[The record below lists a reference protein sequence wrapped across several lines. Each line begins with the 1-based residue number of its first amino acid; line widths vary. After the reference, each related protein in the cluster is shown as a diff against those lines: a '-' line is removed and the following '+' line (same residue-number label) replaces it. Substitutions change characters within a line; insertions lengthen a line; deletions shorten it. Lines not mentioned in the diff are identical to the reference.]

1 MTMNGNKI
9 GYVLNADALGC
20 TAGCRMNQT
29 SNPGFGEM
37 VKIAAQ
43 SGQTIFGIIANV
55 HIMDDGLVRQ
65 LATTSDINDQ
75 VIHDNRDN
83 RIIPLE
89 FSVIF
94 LGFSHQQRTSHLL
107 PPNPPLSLE
116 SVYPCTNEEIIAFT
130 TAGNGGYLRYMVG
143 KKEVIN
149 FDLVAAHFRN
159 MRNLLTDDMRGAWI
173 EKTTRHLVHL
183 YRNDYNTL
191 SELLHTLT
199 DTAVFTA

>member
-1 MTMNGNKI
+1 MNDNKV

-20 TAGCRMNQT
+20 TAGCRMSST

-37 VKIAAQ
+37 VKAAAQ
-43 SGQTIFGIIANV
+43 NKQTIFGIISNV
-55 HIMDDGLVRQ
+55 HILDDGLIRQ

-75 VIHDNRDN
+75 VIRDNRDN

-94 LGFSHQQRTSHLL
+94 LGFIRQQRISHLL

-116 SVYPCTNEEIIAFT
+116 SVYPCTNDEITAFT

-143 KKEVIN
+143 DKETLN
-149 FDLVAAHFRN
+149 FDLVAAHFRS
-159 MRNLLTDDMRGAWI
+159 MHSLLTEDVREAWI
-173 EKTTRHLVHL
+173 EKATRYLVHL
-183 YRNDYNTL
+183 YRNDYDTL
-191 SELLHTLT
+191 SELLHTLA

>member
-1 MTMNGNKI
+1 MNGNKI

-20 TAGCRMNQT
+20 TAGCRMNPI

-37 VKIAAQ
+37 VKAAAQ
-43 SGQTIFGIIANV
+43 NGQIIFGIISNV
-55 HIMDDGLVRQ
+55 HILDDGLVRQ
-65 LATTSDINDQ
+65 LATTNDINDQ

-89 FSVIF
+89 FSVLF
-94 LGFSHQQRTSHLL
+94 LGFSRQRHISHLL

-116 SVYPCTNEEIIAFT
+116 SVYPCTNEEITAFT

-143 KKEVIN
+143 EKEAVN

-159 MRNLLTDDMRGAWI
+159 LHHLLAEDMREAWI

-183 YRNDYNTL
+183 YRNDYDTL
-191 SELLHTLT
+191 SELLHTLA